1 MLRCILGQKKSLI
14 VALLMA
20 TWTASSVLPARAQ
33 VRASASSR
41 EIRSYSVDP
50 DRLQNLLEVFRQLYA
65 QQQGATFTSDAKGG
79 TLVVAATPEVQGQV
93 EAFLQRSGYLRQGVV
108 KPAMV
113 RPAAAAQTVRR
124 PVTRSLGNGQIEVE
138 VKLNQSDWRQL
149 EARTAQLLG
158 ERPPIALTAEGA
170 IATLTL
176 PTNGD
181 RNIAMQ
187 VYRKDNMVVLRGEEP
202 GVKAWSQVVNAI
214 DAQPRNDQFRTDL
227 VSLRNARRADVA
239 EALAPLTESDTE
251 STKKQ
256 IFEALKQ
263 VAGQQ
268 KMRWSGDMA
277 AMIFQPGE
285 EQDGAAAEDAAPGA
299 DAQPVDQPVVE
310 DEVTLGPG
318 DDAGLIGPVQI
329 EFLEGLDVIVV
340 KGHRRDVERITRIIN
355 DIERLSAETQPVIEV
370 RELLHANS
378 EAVAATIQ
386 QLYEDLLQT
395 RYGEVSITPLGR
407 PNAILL
413 IGRQQSVDGI
423 LELIDKLD
431 QPTSPERLLKVFQL
445 SYISSAD
452 AQTRVTE
459 FYADPVNQNPRV
471 RSTADYRSNAL
482 IVQAGPRDMA
492 EVEYM
497 IRQID
502 VPAAESTLELKV
514 FELRNS
520 LAEDLAAVLQSAISG
535 TPAAGTNN
543 QQQGNAN
550 AAQVRA
556 AMLSFMTL
564 DSREGQLLKSGILT
578 EAQITADT
586 RSNALVVRAPRES
599 MGLIGAL
606 IQRLDSQ
613 PSAESQIKVFTIVNG
628 DATQLATMLETL
640 FGVGTQGGQNQN
652 QLPFS
657 VGAGGDA
664 SLIPIRFSVDART
677 NSIISSGSAAE
688 LAIVEAILLR
698 LDQDDVQQRQMLVVR
713 LKNSNAELVAASL
726 TELLQTES
734 QLQQIDPT
742 LTSSFQQVAR
752 EVIVVPETFSN
763 SLIITATPR
772 YFKEIVKIVEELD
785 ARPPMVSIQVLI
797 ANVQLGKV
805 EELGFEFGLQDS
817 LLFDRSTVSS
827 GTLDPGFN
835 FNNSALGNS
844 AAAGSLATA
853 NAIGSQGLSDLG
865 LGRTNS
871 SLGYGGFVFS
881 AASESVNVLIRAL
894 QQDQRLEVL
903 ARPHVMT
910 MDNQPAF
917 IQVGQRVP
925 YITDTQVTNQG
936 TVNSITL
943 ENTGVILNVIP
954 RISPDGM
961 VVMYVQAERSEVGNE
976 ADGIPISINQ
986 NGDVIRAPRIDTQTA
1001 TTTVSARSG
1010 QTIVLGGLIQKRTTV
1025 VSRRVPILGDIPVV
1039 GTLFRYDSFDGD
1051 RSELMIILTP
1061 TVVDSDQDVERL
1073 REQEMGRMSWCLAD
1087 VADIYGA
1094 EALYGVDHSIPEGEI
1109 IEIRPDSNPTGETQL
1124 IMPGPEMIPAPA
1136 TQPVGSG
1143 VMIPAGMQSTG
1154 ASMNHSPDMQP
1165 AVYNNSA
1172 NPNGAP
1178 QLTPASLQP
1187 ASNFGVAPAAYNG
1200 MSYPQRPQM
1209 IRLPA
1214 VGR

>member
-1 MLRCILGQKKSLI
+1 MLYCILGQRRSLI
-14 VALLMA
+14 IALFFAAWFAGAADPALAQAPA
-20 TWTASSVLPARAQ
+20 TAGA
-33 VRASASSR
+33 R

-50 DRLQNLLEVFRQLYA
+50 ERLQNLLEVFRQLYA
-65 QQQGATFTSDAKGG
+65 EEKGATFTSDAKGG
-79 TLVVAATPEVQGQV
+79 ALVVAAPEEVQSQV
-93 EAFLQRSGYLRQGVV
+93 AAFLKRSGYLREGNTNVA
-108 KPAMV
+108 PV
-113 RPAAAAQTVRR
+113 RVAT
-124 PVTRSLGNGQIEVE
+124 PVENARHQQTRSLGNGQVEVE
-138 VKLNQSDWRQL
+138 VKLSQADWRQV
-149 EARTAQLLG
+149 ENRTTQLLG
-158 ERPPIALTAEGA
+158 QRPPVALTAEGA

-176 PTNGD
+176 PTRTD
-181 RNIAMQ
+181 KKIAMQ
-187 VYRKDNMVVLRGEEP
+187 IYRKDNVVLLRGDEE
-202 GVKAWSQVVNAI
+202 GVKAWSQVVRAI
-214 DAQPRNDQFRTDL
+214 DAPPRSDEFRTDL
-227 VSLRNARRADVA
+227 VSLRNAKREDVA
-239 EALAPLTESDTE
+239 EALAPLTDTE
-251 STKKQ
+251 NSMAKRE
-256 IFEALKQ
+256 IFEALKK
-263 VAGQQ
+263 VAGKQQ
-268 KMRWSGDMA
+268 LRWSGDMA

-285 EQDGAAAEDAAPGA
+285 AADGAAAD
-299 DAQPVDQPVVE
+299 DAQPAADQPAPQMQPAVE
-310 DEVTLGPG
+310 DQVTLGPD

-340 KGHRRDVERITRIIN
+340 RGHRRDVERITRIIN

-378 EAVAATIQ
+378 EAVAATIL

-395 RYGEVSITPLGR
+395 RYGQVSITPLGR

-423 LELIDKLD
+423 LDLIEKLD
-431 QPTSPERLLKVFQL
+431 QPVGPERMLRVFQL
-445 SYISSAD
+445 KYLSSAD

-459 FYADPVNQNPRV
+459 FYAEPVNLNPRV

-482 IVQAGPRDMA
+482 IVQASPRDMA
-492 EVEYM
+492 EVEYL

-520 LAEDLAAVLQSAISG
+520 LAEDLATVLQAAISG
-535 TPAAGTNN
+535 TPAAGTGG
-543 QQQGNAN
+543 QQQGGAA

-578 EAQITADT
+578 DAQITADT
-586 RSNALVVRAPRES
+586 RSNALVVRAPKDS
-599 MGLIGAL
+599 MDLIGAL

-640 FGVGTQGGQNQN
+640 FGLDEGTTQGQQ
-652 QLPFS
+652 PFAI
-657 VGAGGDA
+657 GAGGDNT
-664 SLIPIRFSVDART
+664 LVPIRFSVDSRT
-677 NSIISSGSAAE
+677 NSIIASGPASS
-688 LAIVEAILLR
+688 LAVVEAILLR

-713 LKNSNAELVAASL
+713 LKNSNALLVAESL

-772 YFKEIVKIVEELD
+772 YFKQIVKIVEELD

-797 ANVQLGKV
+797 ADVRLGKI

-827 GTLDPGFN
+827 GQLDPGYN
-835 FNNSALGNS
+835 FNNAALGNS
-844 AAAGSLATA
+844 SSAASLATA
-853 NAIGSQGLSDLG
+853 SAVGSQGLSDLG
-865 LGRTNS
+865 LGRTNPA
-871 SLGYGGFVFS
+871 LGYGGFVFS

-894 QQDQRLEVL
+894 QQDNRMEVL

-986 NGDVIRAPRIDTQTA
+986 NGDVIRAPRINTQTA

-1025 VSRRVPILGDIPVV
+1025 VSRRVPLLGDIPVV
-1039 GTLFRYDSFDGD
+1039 GSLFRYDSFDGD

-1061 TVVDSDQDVERL
+1061 TVVDSDQDVERV
-1073 REQEMGRMSWCLAD
+1073 REQEMSRMSWCLAD
-1087 VADIYGA
+1087 VAEIYGA

-1109 IEIRPDSNPTGETQL
+1109 LEIHPDRDPAAPRQTHEKL
-1124 IMPGPEMIPAPA
+1124 PEGIPAPM
-1136 TQPVGSG
+1136 TQPTGSG
-1143 VMIPAGMQSTG
+1143 VAPPLQQQSFEEPG
-1154 ASMNHSPDMQP
+1154 NVNFNQ
-1165 AVYNNSA
+1165 
-1172 NPNGAP
+1172 P
-1178 QLTPASLQP
+1178 QLAPATLQP
-1187 ASNFGVAPAAYNG
+1187 ASFGVAPAAYN
-1200 MSYPQRPQM
+1200 SASLPREPRPV
-1209 IRLPA
+1209 RLPA
-1214 VGR
+1214 VR

>member
-1 MLRCILGQKKSLI
+1 MLHCISGQRLPLV
-14 VALLMA
+14 VALLIA
-20 TWTASSVLPARAQ
+20 TWVSCAANPANAQ
-33 VRASASSR
+33 VPATASSR
-41 EIRSYSVDP
+41 EIRSYSVEP
-50 DRLQNLLEVFRQLYA
+50 ERLGNLLEVFRQLYA
-65 QQQGATFTSDAKGG
+65 QEQGATFTADASGG
-79 TLVVAATPEVQGQV
+79 MLVVAATPEVQTQV
-93 EAFLQRSGYLRQGVV
+93 ETFLKRSGYLREPGA
-108 KPAMV
+108 KPAAV
-113 RPAAAAQTVRR
+113 RMATPAVTKAPQQ
-124 PVTRSLGNGQIEVE
+124 VTRSLGNGQVEVE
-138 VKLNQSDWRQL
+138 VKLNQADWRQL
-149 EARTAQLLG
+149 ETRTAQLLG
-158 ERPPIALTAEGA
+158 ERPPVATTAEGA

-181 RNIAMQ
+181 KKIAMQ
-187 VYRKDNMVVLRGEEP
+187 IYRKDNVVVLRGDEA
-202 GVKAWSQVVNAI
+202 GVKAWSQVVGAI
-214 DAQPRNDQFRTDL
+214 DAPARNDQYRTDL
-227 VSLRNARRADVA
+227 VSLRNAKREDVA
-239 EALAPLTESDTE
+239 EALAPLTETE
-251 STKKQ
+251 AATTKKE
-256 IFEALKQ
+256 IFEALKK
-263 VAGQQ
+263 VAGKQQ
-268 KMRWSGDMA
+268 LRWSGDMA
-277 AMIFQPGE
+277 AMIFQPGD
-285 EQDGAAAEDAAPGA
+285 QQNADAADDAQPAA
-299 DAQPVDQPVVE
+299 DAQPADQPMEPVVGE
-310 DEVTLGPG
+310 EVTLGPD

-395 RYGEVSITPLGR
+395 RYGQVSITPLGR

-423 LELIDKLD
+423 LELIAKLD
-431 QPTSPERLLKVFQL
+431 QPTTPDRLLKVFQL
-445 SYISSAD
+445 KYISSAD

-459 FYADPVNQNPRV
+459 FYADPVNLNPRV

-482 IVQAGPRDMA
+482 IVQASPRDMA
-492 EVEYM
+492 EVEYL

-535 TPAAGTNN
+535 TPAAGTGN
-543 QQQGNAN
+543 QQQGNAT

-564 DSREGQLLKSGILT
+564 DSRDGQLLKSGILT

-599 MGLIGAL
+599 MDLIGAL

-640 FGVGTQGGQNQN
+640 FGVGTQANNQT
-652 QLPFS
+652 QLPVN
-657 VGAGGDA
+657 VGAGGEG

-677 NSIISSGSAAE
+677 NSIIASGSAAE

-726 TELLQTES
+726 TDLLQTES

-797 ANVQLGKV
+797 ADVQLGKI

-817 LLFDRSTVSS
+817 LLFDRSTVSNGNFS
-827 GTLDPGFN
+827 PGFD
-835 FNNSALGNS
+835 FNNPTVGLGN
-844 AAAGSLATA
+844 AATTASLLTA
-853 NAIGSQGLSDLG
+853 NQVGSQGISDLG
-865 LGRTNS
+865 LSRTNS
-871 SLGYGGFVFS
+871 GLGYGGFVFS

-1025 VSRRVPILGDIPVV
+1025 VSRRVPILGDIPLL

-1061 TVVDSDQDVERL
+1061 TVVDSDQDVERV

-1094 EALYGVDHSIPEGEI
+1094 EALYGVDHSIPEGDVMEI
-1109 IEIRPDSNPTGETQL
+1109 HPDSNPTGEAPLNTPR
-1124 IMPGPEMIPAPA
+1124 MPGAEMIPSPMM
-1136 TQPVGSG
+1136 QPTGSG
-1143 VMIPAGMQSTG
+1143 VMIPP
-1154 ASMNHSPDMQP
+1154 NMQP
-1165 AVYNNSA
+1165 AVYNNSVDPTA
-1172 NPNGAP
+1172 APP

-1187 ASNFGVAPAAYNG
+1187 ANEFGVAPAAYNG
-1200 MSYPQRPQM
+1200 AAYPQGPQM

-1214 VGR
+1214 TGR